1 MDRDINAAMNMLF
14 LLKWELE
21 QGADPIPITF
31 QRQHTQTH
39 VISLKKAKS
48 LVKRTE
54 IKHWFYHLTMPNI
67 HIHRRII

>member
-31 QRQHTQTH
+31 QR
-39 VISLKKAKS
+39 
-48 LVKRTE
+48 
-54 IKHWFYHLTMPNI
+54 
-67 HIHRRII
+67 